1 MGRSYGRI
9 DPVTGHDYMRVEGDT
24 TPCDEQQIHAILK
37 RCADRV
43 ANFPRRRRGARVH
56 LAGRHAI
63 AATGASTAWRGR
75 RRADT
80 TIRRER

>member
-37 RCADRV
+37 RRARGVPD
-43 ANFPRRRRGARVH
+43 FSPRARRWRRGGCHTVDGVEA
-56 LAGRHAI
+56 
-63 AATGASTAWRGR
+63 
-75 RRADT
+75 
-80 TIRRER
+80 EPP

>member
-56 LAGRHAI
+56 LSPGTPSPRR
-63 AATGASTAWRGR
+63 SR
-75 RRADT
+75 RRRGVDAVERT
-80 TIRRER
+80 RIRR